1 MPDCKPLN
9 TPSTTIAMLWSYW
22 RFLFIKIV
30 ICTLN
35 FNVISACFCFFNISN
50 GLLMISLFVSTG
62 RDRTLQDKALRKNAV
77 KVVYIKEMLLAPLV
91 SRQIPKL
98 LLSSDQI
105 TQHCLIIALFPI
117 HLATWLMKTHGRKWT
132 KVTWRTLIHFKW
144 LLQENFSHFLPMT

>member
-1 MPDCKPLN
+1 
-9 TPSTTIAMLWSYW
+9 
-22 RFLFIKIV
+22 
-30 ICTLN
+30 
-35 FNVISACFCFFNISN
+35 
-50 GLLMISLFVSTG
+50 MISLFVSTG

-117 HLATWLMKTHGRKWT
+117 HLATWLMKTHGRK
-132 KVTWRTLIHFKW
+132 
-144 LLQENFSHFLPMT
+144 